1 MFEKGFLSEE
11 VLMVKKPWW
20 WNLKLQGLN
29 LSAPLTV
36 LPTVSCQNTIKI
48 LKEKG
53 FDQAPVVDDA
63 GLILGMVT
71 LGNMLSSI
79 LAGKI
84 KLSDPVSKVLYKQF
98 RQIRLTDNLGKLSRI
113 LETDHFALVVHEQI
127 QYLTDGS
134 AVLKQMVFG
143 VVTAVDLLNFVTGR
157 ERRERSMS
165 ESTDEM

>member
-11 VLMVKKPWW
+11 VLMVKKPWYVPFRDGVCWYFSFPNTFVPPRW

-63 GLILGMVT
+63 G
-71 LGNMLSSI
+71 
-79 LAGKI
+79 
-84 KLSDPVSKVLYKQF
+84 
-98 RQIRLTDNLGKLSRI
+98 
-113 LETDHFALVVHEQI
+113 
-127 QYLTDGS
+127 
-134 AVLKQMVFG
+134 
-143 VVTAVDLLNFVTGR
+143 
-157 ERRERSMS
+157 
-165 ESTDEM
+165 